1 MWVCVYCTV
10 SNTCTA
16 RPYPIDTQSSSVDC
30 ALSRCEQ
37 VSIIETPIL
46 RLNKPSNLAHYMPD
60 ITAYTTP
67 LSGCARNNH
76 PFIWMPLL
84 DKCFESIKALASR
97 APILRPI
104 NPNNPKPIW
113 VITDGS
119 KSGVG
124 AVYGQGND
132 WETCR
137 PAGFLSKKF
146 SDAQHH
152 YKHTRA

>member
-1 MWVCVYCTV
+1 MDLY
-10 SNTCTA
+10 SK
-16 RPYPIDTQSSSVDC
+16 SMDC
-30 ALSRCEQ
+30 LGHLIENLGIHADEDKMQ
-37 VSIIETPIL
+37 HIIEWRQL
-46 RLNKPSNLAHYMPD
+46 KYLAHYMPD

-67 LSGCARNNH
+67 LSGCARNNC

-97 APILRPI
+97 APILGPI
-104 NPNNPKPIW
+104 DPNNPEPIW
-113 VITDGS
+113 VITDSS

-124 AVYGQGND
+124 AVYGQGAD

-152 YKHTRA
+152 YKTHEC